1 MSAWSHNE
9 YLDSEYGSQYR
20 DKGPFPSV
28 SDQIDR
34 LNLNSDDA
42 NSDLGDDDVR
52 VVEEIESL
60 CMNCEENVRSS
71 SCCSLRVRNSK
82 RCAHPGYHTTPFDQD
97 PIFS

>member
-9 YLDSEYGSQYR
+9 YLDSEYGPQYR

-42 NSDLGDDDVR
+42 CSDSGDDDVR

-60 CMNCEENVRSS
+60 CMNCEENVRS
-71 SCCSLRVRNSK
+71 LHVALYAK
-82 RCAHPGYHTTPFDQD
+82 RILKDAL
-97 PIFS
+97 I